1 MTRYL
6 QGRYEVKNKEKY
18 VGNVNNVV
26 FRSSWERKT
35 MLFFDNNPGI
45 LKWQSEETVIN
56 YISPVDNKQHRYFV
70 DFSVLYKTKSG
81 EVKKALVEVKPKS
94 QTVEPKKRKNT
105 KRYLTE
111 VTTYLVNQAKW
122 EYAKAWCSKNN
133 FDFII
138 LDETHLQ
145 I

>member
-6 QGRYEVKNKEKY
+6 QGKYEVKNKEKY
-18 VGNVNNVV
+18 AGNVNNVK

-45 LKWQSEETVIN
+45 LKWNSEETIIN

-111 VTTYLVNQAKW
+111 VTTFLVNQAKW
-122 EYAKAWCSKNN
+122 EYARNWCIKNGW
-133 FDFII
+133 DFII
-138 LDETHLQ
+138 LDETH
-145 I
+145 INV